1 MADARWPMAEP
12 FRNPRPRSVVIQ
24 CTHPR
29 ISHEMSDVADDIL
42 RHEPSPESFLAWA
55 AGLWQVEDDV
65 YEISLRPDGGLD
77 GRMPNGVEIS
87 AAWVISRGRKVPT
100 EHSADPM

>member
-1 MADARWPMAEP
+1 
-12 FRNPRPRSVVIQ
+12 
-24 CTHPR
+24 
-29 ISHEMSDVADDIL
+29 MSDVADDLL
-42 RHEPSPESFLAWA
+42 RTEPSSESFLAWA